1 MPLGGIIWSMIICIP
16 FWVVVIF
23 LIKAGAIAMETLMFV
38 GLILSVSGLLL
49 FLILR
54 TPQNLKKPEQ
64 SKKLISL
71 SAEVRATYMAVNEL
85 IMVDNGGTRL
95 GIDRRNFEYSAYI
108 PERRS
113 GRDRRKG
120 FDRRNSIV
128 LRSESER
135 RNVFK
140 TQSLN

>member
-1 MPLGGIIWSMIICIP
+1 MPLGGIIWGMIICIP
-16 FWVVVIF
+16 FWVIVIF
-23 LIKAGAIAMETLMFV
+23 LIKAGAIAMETLISV
-38 GLILSVSGLLL
+38 GLILAGLLL
-49 FLILR
+49 FFKLA
-54 TPQNLKKPEQ
+54 TPKNTKQSEQ
-64 SKKLISL
+64 DKKLISPL
-71 SAEVRATYMAVNEL
+71 AKGHTTYVPY
-85 IMVDNGGTRL
+85 MVDNGGTRL
-95 GIDRRNFEYSAYI
+95 GIDRRIFEYSAYI

-128 LRSESER
+128 PRRDSER

>member
-85 IMVDNGGTRL
+85 IMVDNGGSRL

-108 PERRS
+108 PERRR
-113 GRDRRKG
+113 GKDRRK
-120 FDRRNSIV
+120 S
-128 LRSESER
+128 
-135 RNVFK
+135 K
-140 TQSLN
+140 

>member
-1 MPLGGIIWSMIICIP
+1 MPLGGIIRGAIICIP
-16 FWVVVIF
+16 FWLIVIF
-23 LIKAGAIAMETLMFV
+23 LIKAGVIAMETLIFV
-38 GLILSVSGLLL
+38 GLILSGLLL
-49 FLILR
+49 FFILA
-54 TPQNLKKPEQ
+54 TPKNNKQSEQ
-64 SKKLISL
+64 DTKLISPL
-71 SAEVRATYMAVNEL
+71 AKGHATYVPH
-85 IMVDNGGTRL
+85 IVDNGGTRL
-95 GIDRRNFEYSAYI
+95 GIDRRIFEYSAYI

-128 LRSESER
+128 LRRDSER

>member
-54 TPQNLKKPEQ
+54 TPQNPKKPEQ
-64 SKKLISL
+64 SKKLISP
-71 SAEVRATYMAVNEL
+71 SAKVRATYMAVNEL
-85 IMVDNGGTRL
+85 IVVDNGGSRL

-128 LRSESER
+128 LRRESER

>member
-85 IMVDNGGTRL
+85 IMVDNGGSRL

-108 PERRS
+108 PERRL

-128 LRSESER
+128 LRRESER

>member
-1 MPLGGIIWSMIICIP
+1 MPLGGIIWGMMISIP
-16 FWVVVIF
+16 FWVIVIF
-23 LIKAGAIAMETLMFV
+23 LIKAGVIAMETLFFV
-38 GLILSVSGLLL
+38 GLILSGLLL
-49 FLILR
+49 FLILT
-54 TPQNLKKPEQ
+54 TPQNTKQSEQ
-64 SKKLISL
+64 GKKLVSSL
-71 SAEVRATYMAVNEL
+71 TKVRATDMLY
-85 IMVDNGGTRL
+85 MVDNGGTRL
-95 GIDRRNFEYSAYI
+95 GIDRRIFEYSAYI

-128 LRSESER
+128 LRRESER

>member
-1 MPLGGIIWSMIICIP
+1 
-16 FWVVVIF
+16 
-23 LIKAGAIAMETLMFV
+23 MENLMFV

-54 TPQNLKKPEQ
+54 TPQNPNKPEQ
-64 SKKLISL
+64 GKKLISL
-71 SAEVRATYMAVNEL
+71 SAKVRATYMAVNEL

-113 GRDRRKG
+113 GRDRRNG

-128 LRSESER
+128 LRRQSER

>member
-1 MPLGGIIWSMIICIP
+1 MFLGGIIWGMIICIP
-16 FWVVVIF
+16 CWVIVIV
-23 LIKAGAIAMETLMFV
+23 LIKAGVIAMETLIFL
-38 GLILSVSGLLL
+38 GLILSGLLL
-49 FLILR
+49 FLMLA
-54 TPQNLKKPEQ
+54 TPKNTKQSEQ
-64 SKKLISL
+64 VKKLISPL
-71 SAEVRATYMAVNEL
+71 AKVRTTYMPS
-85 IMVDNGGTRL
+85 MVDNGGTRL
-95 GIDRRNFEYSAYI
+95 GIDRRIFEYSAYI

-128 LRSESER
+128 LRRDSER

>member
-128 LRSESER
+128 LRRESER

>member
-1 MPLGGIIWSMIICIP
+1 VPLGGIIWSMIICIP

-85 IMVDNGGTRL
+85 IMVDNGGSRL

-128 LRSESER
+128 LRRESER